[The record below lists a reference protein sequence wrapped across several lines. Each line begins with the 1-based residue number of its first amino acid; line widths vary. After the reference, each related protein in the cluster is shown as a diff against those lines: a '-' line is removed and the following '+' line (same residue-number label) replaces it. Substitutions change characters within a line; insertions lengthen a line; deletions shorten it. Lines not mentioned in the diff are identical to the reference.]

1 MRISIVFTFIIA
13 VVLFA
18 CGGEKSADGTKSA
31 SVKNGAEQNQ
41 VDQLKTG
48 KKAFKQ
54 FCVACHGMDGRLGIN
69 GAKDFAQSDLKLEE
83 RIEVITNGRG
93 MMTPFKGILKPEQIK
108 AAAEYTIHLGNQK
121 EE

>member
-1 MRISIVFTFIIA
+1 MRISIVFAFIIA
-13 VVLFA
+13 VVFA
-18 CGGEKSADGTKSA
+18 YGGEKSADGAKNA
-31 SVKNGAEQNQ
+31 SMENGSKKLQ
-41 VDQLKTG
+41 VDPLAIG

-54 FCVACHGMDGRLGIN
+54 YCVACHGPDGRLGIN
-69 GAKDFAQSDLKLEE
+69 GAKDFAQSDLDLEE

-93 MMTPFKGILKPEQIK
+93 MMTPFKGVLKPKQIK